1 MYRKSLSTPYIK
13 KLFKE
18 ALLLAPLAREELIER
33 TISSL
38 SASDKRGL
46 LRDKERLSVYIAS
59 VLQEAFAEET
69 VTLDGDLYR
78 LGRLATLSFSREAV
92 EKEIHSLLLAGGRT
106 KRQIF
111 AHLTKVFSVEKT
123 EAKKDDLSLLSLAG
137 QILKDLV
144 SSGAVWQKDGVLSIA
159 SCTLDR
165 ALSKEELFSTAFS
178 LLYERG
184 GAFFEKFICGLLE
197 KFFRLSGK
205 KILRC
210 EVSGGADDGGIDCLI
225 DTEDA
230 LGFIEY
236 HVIQTKCRRSIH
248 VTEKEIREFFGA
260 MNIKAGTRGL
270 FVTTSTFHPAAKA
283 LLDTLPDCVGI
294 DGSGV
299 RQLME
304 RCHYG
309 YLENRDG
316 SFSLDPLI
324 FCS

>member
-1 MYRKSLSTPYIK
+1 MNKKSLSSAYVKT
-13 KLFKE
+13 LFKQVLLDGPLPRE
-18 ALLLAPLAREELIER
+18 ALIEKTVSR
-33 TISSL
+33 LTVTER
-38 SASDKRGL
+38 RGL
-46 LRDKERLSVYIAS
+46 SGDSERLAVYIATL
-59 VLQEAFAEET
+59 LQEAVSEEI
-69 VTLDGDLYR
+69 LSSDQDLYR
-78 LGRLATLSFSREAV
+78 LGPQATLSFSKDAV
-92 EKEIHSLLLAGGRT
+92 EKEILSLLLTKSHT

-111 AHLTKVFSVEKT
+111 LHLTKAFSVEKT
-123 EAKKDDLSLLSLAG
+123 EVRKDDLSLLSLAG
-137 QILKDLV
+137 QLLKDLV
-144 SSGAVWQKDGVLSIA
+144 ASGALWQKDGVYQIA
-159 SCTLDR
+159 ACPLNRPLTKD
-165 ALSKEELFSTAFS
+165 ELFSAIFS

-184 GAFFEKFICGLLE
+184 GAFFEKFTCGLLE

-283 LLDTLPDCVGI
+283 LLDTLPDCVGL
-294 DGSGV
+294 DGEAIKG
-299 RQLME
+299 LME
-304 RCHYG
+304 RCRYG

>member
-1 MYRKSLSTPYIK
+1 MPQKRLPSPYIK
-13 KLFKE
+13 NLFKAVLLNGPLDRE
-18 ALLLAPLAREELIER
+18 ALIEK
-33 TISSL
+33 TIDSL
-38 SASDKRGL
+38 TPYDKRGL
-46 LRDKERLSVYIAS
+46 MRDKERLSVYIAS
-59 VLQEAFAEET
+59 VLSEAIAEET
-69 VTLDGDLYR
+69 VAADGELYR
-78 LGRLATLSFSREAV
+78 LGKLATLSFSREAV
-92 EKEIHSLLLAGGRT
+92 EKEILSLFLSGSRT

-111 AHLTKVFSVEKT
+111 AHLTRVFAVEKT

-137 QILKDLV
+137 QILKELS
-144 SSGAVWQKDGVLSIA
+144 SSGAVWQKDGVFRLA
-159 SCTLDR
+159 SCPLTKNLT
-165 ALSKEELFSTAFS
+165 KEELFPAVFS

-210 EVSGGADDGGIDCLI
+210 EVSGGSNDGGIDCLI

-236 HVIQTKCRRSIH
+236 HVIQTKCRRNIH

-283 LLDTLPDCVGI
+283 LLDTLPDCVGL
-294 DGSGV
+294 DGEAIRG
-299 RQLME
+299 LME
-304 RCHYG
+304 RCRYG
-309 YLENRDG
+309 YLENQDG
-316 SFSLDPLI
+316 SFSPDPLI

>member
-1 MYRKSLSTPYIK
+1 MNPKSLSSTYIK
-13 KLFKE
+13 
-18 ALLLAPLAREELIER
+18 ALLKQVLLAGPLPREELIEKTVLR
-33 TISSL
+33 LT
-38 SASDKRGL
+38 AADKRGL
-46 LRDKERLSVYIAS
+46 SGDSERLSVYIAS
-59 VLQEAFAEET
+59 VLGEAVAEET
-69 VTLDGDLYR
+69 VACEEELYR
-78 LGRLATLSFSREAV
+78 LGRLATLSFSRAAV
-92 EKEIHSLLLAGGRT
+92 EKELLSLLQTGGRT

-111 AHLTKVFSVEKT
+111 SHLSKVFSVEKT
-123 EAKKDDLSLLSLAG
+123 EERKDDLSLSSLAG
-137 QILKDLV
+137 QILKELI
-144 SSGAVWQKDGVLSIA
+144 SSGALRQRDGVFSIA
-159 SCTLDR
+159 ACTPFR
-165 ALSKEELFSTAFS
+165 PLSGEELFPAVFS

-205 KILRC
+205 RILRC
-210 EVSGGADDGGIDCLI
+210 EVCGGSDDGGIDCLI

-230 LGFIEY
+230 LGFVEY

-283 LLDTLPDCVGI
+283 LLDTLPDCVGL
-294 DGSGV
+294 DGEAI
-299 RQLME
+299 RRLME
-304 RCHYG
+304 HCHYG

>member
-1 MYRKSLSTPYIK
+1 MKKSLSSPYIK
-13 KLFKE
+13 NLFKS
-18 ALLLAPLAREELIER
+18 ALLDCPLTREELIEK
-33 TISSL
+33 TVSAL
-38 SASDKRGL
+38 SASDKRGFTH
-46 LRDKERLSVYIAS
+46 DKERLSVYIAS
-59 VLQEAFAEET
+59 VLGEAIAEET
-69 VTLDGDLYR
+69 VRADGELYR
-78 LGRLATLSFSREAV
+78 LGRLAALSFSREAV
-92 EKEIHSLLLAGGRT
+92 EKEILALLTEGKRT

-111 AHLTKVFSVEKT
+111 SHLSKVFSVEKT
-123 EAKKDDLSLLSLAG
+123 KVKKDDLSLLSLAG
-137 QILKDLV
+137 QILKDLT
-144 SSGAVWQKDGVLSIA
+144 SASTVWQKDGVFQLAACPLSQNF
-159 SCTLDR
+159 T
-165 ALSKEELFSTAFS
+165 KEDLFPAIFS

-184 GAFFEKFICGLLE
+184 GAFFEKFTCGLLE

-210 EVSGGADDGGIDCLI
+210 EVSGGSNDGGIDCLI

-270 FVTTSTFHPAAKA
+270 FVTTSSFHPAAKA
-283 LLDTLPDCVGI
+283 LLDTLPDCVGL
-294 DGSGV
+294 DGDAIKG
-299 RQLME
+299 LME
-304 RCHYG
+304 RCRYG

-316 SFSLDPLI
+316 SFSPDPLI